1 MILAALKI
9 RTQSDALVCSCHR
22 WRTGLHSPY
31 ALSTYIFDI
40 SSHKFPYATLIVN
53 VLGTFVMGIL
63 FVVIVERSAMPAEMR
78 SLLMIGFVG
87 AFTTFSTFSLDA
99 LGLWQNG
106 HIFMSF
112 VYMLA
117 TIILCLIA
125 ISSAIWLTRLL

>member
-1 MILAALKI
+1 MHWFAVAIGGALGSI
-9 RTQSDALVCSCHR
+9 AR
-22 WRTGLHSPY
+22 Y

-40 SSHKFPYATLIVN
+40 SSHKFPYATLTVN
-53 VLGTFVMGIL
+53 VLGTFLMGIL
-63 FVVIVERSAMPAEMR
+63 FVVIVERAAMPAEMR

-106 HIFMSF
+106 HIFMSL

>member
-1 MILAALKI
+1 MHWFAVAIGGALGSI
-9 RTQSDALVCSCHR
+9 AR
-22 WRTGLHSPY
+22 Y

-63 FVVIVERSAMPAEMR
+63 FVVIVERAAMPAEMR

-106 HIFMSF
+106 HIFMSL